1 MQLIRLVVCT
11 VVMGS
16 MINTMAM
23 EKEVIKQKRAAA
35 VAKYKE
41 IKKLI
46 FQYQK
51 NYFTLFFTPKIVD
64 GKFQRVEGRLQA
76 DLVIDLD
83 YFRKLPPPDFDEECI
98 QDLSLVQEKDSQ
110 KEKDKAL
117 RRLMNI
123 CNYQFYTHYRG
134 ILKKSI
140 KTVVQKGA
148 DPNLENDTKYA
159 GYPLYKSIE
168 EFNKEKNDDLLQF
181 LFAHGAHTNLKT
193 DDHLVCDAFEEYN
206 KNQERLKNE
215 SINN

>member
-148 DPNLENDTKYA
+148 DPNLENDTKYV
-159 GYPLYKSIE
+159 GEPLYIAMRGFKYKKDI
-168 EFNKEKNDDLLQF
+168 DLLQF
-181 LFAHGAHTNLKT
+181 LFAHGARTNLPKAAFW
-193 DDHLVCDAFEEYN
+193 VREAFEEYN

-215 SINN
+215 SANH